1 MRGLPPTRGPAGDAG
16 ISIFM
21 RELQMKHFLRPT
33 LTAVAM
39 AVALGMTAGAF
50 AQAAKTGAAAPV
62 DKAKASYV
70 FGYYKMGESVPPIL
84 RDEMDPAAV
93 ARGVQAAL
101 SGQKSTVSEAE
112 AKQVYEAF
120 MTKVQAKFEAER
132 AQEAAK
138 NKAEGDAFFAKNKTA
153 PGVKTTASGL
163 QYKVITAGTG
173 ARPGPN
179 DTVEINYTG
188 SFLDGQVFDASAKHG
203 PKPASIPVANVIP
216 GFREGLQLM
225 QVGGHY
231 KLFIPASLAYGA
243 EPQPPMPPNATLI
256 FDVTLVKTGPTPAAP
271 SGSDGQ

>member
-1 MRGLPPTRGPAGDAG
+1 
-16 ISIFM
+16 
-21 RELQMKHFLRPT
+21 MKHFLRPT
-33 LTAVAM
+33 LTAVALT
-39 AVALGMTAGAF
+39 VALGMTAGAY
-50 AQAAKTGAAAPV
+50 AQAAKTATAAPV

-84 RDEMDPAAV
+84 REEMDPAAV
-93 ARGVQAAL
+93 ARGLQAAL

-138 NKAEGDAFFAKNKTA
+138 NKAEGEAFFAKNKTA

-163 QYKVITAGTG
+163 QYKVITPGNG

-188 SFLDGQVFDASAKHG
+188 SFLDGQVFDSSAKHG

-256 FDVTLVKTGPTPAAP
+256 FDVTLVKTSATPASQAAP
-271 SGSDGQ
+271 SGSPDGQ

>member
-1 MRGLPPTRGPAGDAG
+1 
-16 ISIFM
+16 
-21 RELQMKHFLRPT
+21 MKHFLRPT

-39 AVALGMTAGAF
+39 TVALGMTAGAI
-50 AQAAKTGAAAPV
+50 AQTAKTGAAAPV
-62 DKAKASYV
+62 DKTKASYV

-84 RDEMDPAAV
+84 REEMDPAAV

-101 SGQKSTVSEAE
+101 SGQKSTVSEAD

-132 AQEAAK
+132 AKEASK
-138 NKAEGDAFFAKNKTA
+138 NKAEGDAFFAKNKSA
-153 PGVKTTASGL
+153 AGVKTTASGL
-163 QYKVITAGTG
+163 QYQVITAGTG

-188 SFLDGQVFDASAKHG
+188 SFLDGQVFDSSAKHG

-256 FDVTLVKTGPTPAAP
+256 FDVTLVKTGPTPAGAAPGGQP
-271 SGSDGQ
+271 SGGQ